1 MTPQTSRLA
10 YGAIIA
16 AAVLWGGSIVAQKLA
31 LSGFSAVE
39 ASVLRDIGGLAI
51 LLTTWWWQEGTL
63 AKLTKADVRMLGL
76 LGLGVLGNHL
86 LILMGLKYVSGA
98 VGGVII
104 GSSPVVTA
112 LLSAVLIHDVPLR
125 AVWAGGLLSF
135 AGVGLVSVAGFQ
147 AAGDQP
153 LLGSL
158 LVFLGVVS
166 WALYSIGSRQLME
179 RHSALTVNWTT
190 LLVATVLQIPLLWTD
205 RKMLDAGLGS
215 VTPADWMALG
225 YLVLFAT
232 AIAQQAWL
240 YGVKGIGPSR
250 ASVLGNL
257 TPVAAVVL
265 SAVLLKEPVGT
276 SEILGIALIL
286 GGGVVVTAAATIA
299 GIASTKATPTTSS
312 PPSPSSPPRS
322 RSSRSLPPEAG
333 GRIDACSCVVM
344 TAPARSQ
351 DVCPPAEATARSPSW
366 WPRRLRARARAG
378 GRPGP
383 SRTAWGRR
391 SRA

>member
-1 MTPQTSRLA
+1 MTPQASRLA

-51 LLTTWWWQEGTL
+51 LLTTWWWQGGTL

-76 LGLGVLGNHL
+76 LGLGV
-86 LILMGLKYVSGA
+86 
-98 VGGVII
+98 II

-112 LLSAVLIHDVPLR
+112 LLSAMLIHDVPLR

-166 WALYSIGSRQLME
+166 WALYSIGSRTIME

-205 RKMLDAGLGS
+205 RK
-215 VTPADWMALG
+215 
-225 YLVLFAT
+225 
-232 AIAQQAWL
+232 
-240 YGVKGIGPSR
+240 
-250 ASVLGNL
+250 
-257 TPVAAVVL
+257 
-265 SAVLLKEPVGT
+265 
-276 SEILGIALIL
+276 
-286 GGGVVVTAAATIA
+286 
-299 GIASTKATPTTSS
+299 
-312 PPSPSSPPRS
+312 
-322 RSSRSLPPEAG
+322 
-333 GRIDACSCVVM
+333 
-344 TAPARSQ
+344 
-351 DVCPPAEATARSPSW
+351 
-366 WPRRLRARARAG
+366 
-378 GRPGP
+378 
-383 SRTAWGRR
+383 
-391 SRA
+391 

>member
-1 MTPQTSRLA
+1 MTTQTNRLA

-51 LLTTWWWQEGTL
+51 LLATWWWQEGTL
-63 AKLTKADVRMLGL
+63 AKLTKADVRLLGL

-86 LILMGLKYVSGA
+86 FIMMGLKYVNGA

-112 LLSAVLIHDVPLR
+112 LLSAMLIQDVPLR

-147 AAGDQP
+147 AVGDQP

-179 RHSALTVNWTT
+179 RHSALTVNWAT
-190 LLVATVLQIPLLWTD
+190 LLVATVLQVPLLWVD

-215 VTPADWMALG
+215 VSLADWMALG

-250 ASVLGNL
+250 ASVFGNL
-257 TPVAAVVL
+257 TPVAAIIL
-265 SAVLLKEPVGT
+265 SAVLLNESVGM

-286 GGGVVVTAAATIA
+286 AGVWVVDRQT
-299 GIASTKATPTTSS
+299 SRLTT
-312 PPSPSSPPRS
+312 
-322 RSSRSLPPEAG
+322 
-333 GRIDACSCVVM
+333 
-344 TAPARSQ
+344 
-351 DVCPPAEATARSPSW
+351 
-366 WPRRLRARARAG
+366 
-378 GRPGP
+378 
-383 SRTAWGRR
+383 
-391 SRA
+391 

>member
-1 MTPQTSRLA
+1 MTPQTNRLA
-10 YGAIIA
+10 YGAVIA

-51 LLTTWWWQEGTL
+51 LLATWWWQEGTL
-63 AKLTKADVRMLGL
+63 VKLTKADVRMLGL

-112 LLSAVLIHDVPLR
+112 LLSALLIHDVPLR

-166 WALYSIGSRQLME
+166 WALYSIGSRKLME

-190 LLVATVLQIPLLWTD
+190 LFVATVLQIPLLFVANVFKVPGLWAD

-225 YLVLFAT
+225 YLILFAT

-250 ASVLGNL
+250 ASVFGNL
-257 TPVAAVVL
+257 TPVAAIVL
-265 SAVLLKEPVGT
+265 SAVLLNESVGM

-286 GGGVVVTAAATIA
+286 AGVWVVDRQT
-299 GIASTKATPTTSS
+299 SRLTT
-312 PPSPSSPPRS
+312 
-322 RSSRSLPPEAG
+322 
-333 GRIDACSCVVM
+333 
-344 TAPARSQ
+344 
-351 DVCPPAEATARSPSW
+351 
-366 WPRRLRARARAG
+366 
-378 GRPGP
+378 
-383 SRTAWGRR
+383 
-391 SRA
+391 

>member
-1 MTPQTSRLA
+1 MTIQASRLA

-39 ASVLRDIGGLAI
+39 ASVLRDVGGLAI
-51 LLTTWWWQEGTL
+51 LLSTWWWQEGTL
-63 AKLTKADVRMLGL
+63 AKLTMADVRMLGL

-112 LLSAVLIHDVPLR
+112 LLSAMMIQDVPLR
-125 AVWAGGLLSF
+125 AVWLGGLLSF

-166 WALYSIGSRQLME
+166 WALYSIGSRELME
-179 RHSALTVNWTT
+179 RHSALTVNWAT

-232 AIAQQAWL
+232 VIAQQAWL

-250 ASVLGNL
+250 ASVFGNL
-257 TPVAAVVL
+257 TPVAAIVL
-265 SAVLLKEPVGT
+265 SAVLLNESVGM

-286 GGGVVVTAAATIA
+286 AGVWVVNRQT
-299 GIASTKATPTTSS
+299 SRLTT
-312 PPSPSSPPRS
+312 
-322 RSSRSLPPEAG
+322 
-333 GRIDACSCVVM
+333 
-344 TAPARSQ
+344 
-351 DVCPPAEATARSPSW
+351 
-366 WPRRLRARARAG
+366 
-378 GRPGP
+378 
-383 SRTAWGRR
+383 
-391 SRA
+391 